1 MLGGVTAAPTGASRD
16 GVQTDMGG
24 KRGSGNEVLREQLA
38 QEAARLI
45 VDHGIHDYGQ
55 AKRKAAMRF
64 GVRHAAA
71 LPSNS
76 EIESSVI
83 ERQRIFAPEIH
94 EYRLAAMRGLAADIM
109 EFVADFEPR
118 LVGPVLAG
126 TVTGNSPLEIHVF
139 TDSPEAVLAVL
150 EAQGIR
156 SRDCQRR
163 YRFNGQPMSSVPGF
177 RFTREG
183 ERIYII
189 VFPEKGVRQ
198 APLSPVDR
206 RPMQRAGRRRVLAL
220 LEGEMR

>member
-1 MLGGVTAAPTGASRD
+1 MR
-16 GVQTDMGG
+16 G
-24 KRGSGNEVLREQLA
+24 KHGSGNEVLREQLA

-45 VDHGIHDYGQ
+45 VDHGMHDYGQ
-55 AKRKAAMRF
+55 AKRKAALRF
-64 GVRHAAA
+64 GVRQASA

-109 EFVADFEPR
+109 QIVADFQPR

-126 TVTGNSPLEIHVF
+126 TVTGNSPLELHVF
-139 TDSPEAVLAVL
+139 TDSPEAVLSVL
-150 EAQGIR
+150 EAQGIS

-163 YRFNGQPMSSVPGF
+163 YRLNGQPMSSVPGF

-183 ERIYII
+183 ERVYII

-206 RPMQRAGRRRVLAL
+206 RPMRRAGRRRVLAL
-220 LEGEMR
+220 LEGEPR